1 MHRLSKAQS
10 NGAIGEFVKRHRW
23 MLTIGAIVYLMT
35 AITIGFSFVVV
46 NALCSDLAKHDACV
60 SSWTTPI
67 STWWASAAVL
77 AGFVIN
83 ADQMRRTRLQSEREL
98 GEAWPEITVL
108 QNAGAQ
114 NAHIANIVLTNWNSR
129 PVLINAYSLDG
140 DDISGDETIRFRFE
154 KELAHL
160 DGAGGISG
168 RFARR
173 PYLLGRVVDE
183 SPPAI
188 CFQLRREDGKPIAGA
203 TVTITCEVIGSTV
216 PLLLAENVH
225 QTHWSTQEP

>member
-1 MHRLSKAQS
+1 MHQLPKVQC
-10 NGAIGEFVKRHRW
+10 NGPIGGFVKRHRW
-23 MLTIGAIVYLMT
+23 MLTVGAIVYATT
-35 AITIGFSFVVV
+35 AIAIGFSFVVV
-46 NALCSDLAKHDACV
+46 NALCSDPSKHDACA
-60 SSWTTPI
+60 
-67 STWWASAAVL
+67 WWASAAVL

-83 ADQMRRTRLQSEREL
+83 ADQMRRSRLQSEREL
-98 GEAWPEITVL
+98 GEAMPEITVL

-114 NAHIANIVLTNWNSR
+114 NAHIANIVLTNWNSH

-154 KELAHL
+154 KDLAHL

-168 RFARR
+168 RFPRR

-188 CFQLRREDGKPIAGA
+188 CFQLRREDDKPIAGA
-203 TVTITCEVIGSTV
+203 TVTIICEVIGYKV
-216 PLLLAENVH
+216 PLELCEIVH
-225 QTHWSTQEP
+225 QTHWSPEEP